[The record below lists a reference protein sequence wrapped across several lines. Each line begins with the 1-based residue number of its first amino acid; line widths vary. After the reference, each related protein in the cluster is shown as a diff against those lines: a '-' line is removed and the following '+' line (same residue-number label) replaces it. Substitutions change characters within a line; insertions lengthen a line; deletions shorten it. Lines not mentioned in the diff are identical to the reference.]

1 MITPKALEMENEWLE
16 KDSLV
21 VSPLTGFNPDTSS
34 IKTELAQRD
43 QLYDEQGKLLLAGI
57 VENNDVDAAVNKYI
71 ESQKAAGLDKIL
83 EFMQTEADKMT
94 GK

>member
-1 MITPKALEMENEWLE
+1 MISCRRWKIW
-16 KDSLV
+16 KGQIV

-57 VENNDVDAAVNKYI
+57 VENNDVDAAINKYI
-71 ESQKAAGLDKIL
+71 ESQKAAGLDKIM
-83 EFMQTEADKMT
+83 EFMQAEADKMT